1 MRVQLILSTVV
12 ALSLGLAA
20 TAEDSSTKAKAS
32 VQTLAAFERI
42 KSLAGAWEGE
52 YSGAKGAIKH
62 ARYDVVSNGTAVILM
77 MDWGS
82 TGNMATVFHLDGD
95 AIMATHYCPVG
106 NQPRMRA
113 MIADDGNVI
122 HFQFQDA
129 TGLSDPSDWHMRH
142 LRLVFDGSDQHTLHW
157 TYLDN
162 GKEEIGTF
170 RYTRSRNRG

>member
-12 ALSLGLAA
+12 AFGLALAA
-20 TAEDSSTKAKAS
+20 TAENSSTKAKAS

-42 KSLAGAWEGE
+42 KALAGAWEGE

-62 ARYDVVSNGTAVILM
+62 ARYDVVSNGMTVILM

-95 AIMATHYCPVG
+95 AIIATHYCPVG

-113 MIADDGNVI
+113 TIAGDSNAI
-122 HFQFQDA
+122 HFKFQDA
-129 TGLSDPSDWHMRH
+129 TNLSDPSDWHMRH
-142 LRLVFDGSDQHTLHW
+142 LRLLFDGPDRHTLHW
-157 TYLDN
+157 TYLEN

-170 RYTRSRNRG
+170 QYSRSRK